1 MGFRQQEDGKT
12 QKGMHVIIEMVPI
25 ILANSLHCRYPYH
38 ICISFQYAPVAAI
51 YIRFIP
57 PPPLL
62 SIFHVGTWAHQLATS
77 MGPDAGT
84 TLFSAVRIVSCTIFF
99 CKELVY
105 IIFLL
110 TRHCA
115 THQIRVILISCVV
128 ITSLFYPALDLYTS
142 SRNSSQ
148 SILDAFISPHANA
161 NLKSPND
168 LVNLWSGQD
177 TLRVH
182 EDPVT
187 RAKCRDGHALRI
199 ERIFIQSPLVED
211 DGALNHEILLSALD
225 LERRIQQLIF
235 TGDFPCLKKSNGQ
248 CLVLSPLAFWN
259 YDKNALTS
267 DSNILDT
274 LSYSKNVSVSGFP
287 VTPHMVLAGRGSY
300 EHHVGGNKF
309 DYATFLALT
318 YFFPNSACWG
328 SVTEYTQW
336 VQTVQNA
343 VAHHAEVAFQVPEPI
358 LIALEVGSCRNF
370 HSKSSILNSSPFAV

>member
-1 MGFRQQEDGKT
+1 
-12 QKGMHVIIEMVPI
+12 
-25 ILANSLHCRYPYH
+25 
-38 ICISFQYAPVAAI
+38 
-51 YIRFIP
+51 
-57 PPPLL
+57 
-62 SIFHVGTWAHQLATS
+62 
-77 MGPDAGT
+77 MGPDCGT
-84 TLFSAVRIVSCTIFF
+84 TLFFAVWIVSCTIFY
-99 CKELVY
+99 KELVY
-105 IIFLL
+105 TVLL
-110 TRHCA
+110 FPRHCA

-148 SILDAFISPHANA
+148 SILDAFISPHASA
-161 NLKSPND
+161 NLRND
-168 LVNLWSGQD
+168 LVDLWSGQD

-182 EDPVT
+182 EDPVI

-211 DGALNHEILLSALD
+211 DGALNHEILLSALN
-225 LERRIQQLIF
+225 LERRIQQLIS
-235 TGDFPCLKKSNGQ
+235 TGDPPCLKKSNGQ

-318 YFFPNSACWG
+318 YFFSNSACWG
-328 SVTEYTQW
+328 SVTEHTQW

-343 VAHHAEVAFQVPEPI
+343 VAQHAEVAFQVPEPI
-358 LIALEVGSCRNF
+358 LMALEVGSCRNF
-370 HSKSSILNSSPFAV
+370 HSNPPYLTHLFFSVCSMIPSGQIPLTRVGRPFRPFSI